1 LHAGLTADTAL
12 VVEVDN
18 AVVSAKKRYGGTY
31 FNTRSVIAMVA
42 TEHREVSSR
51 IRVAALFN
59 ILHPCAIYA
68 HRDVVLFFAGN
79 RAVMTTDATVLI
91 DYKSVS
97 HFIPFESEY
106 SISTRKFFTL
116 IAEKNEKGQ
125 LILQYAEKHS
135 TKGRLCHHPERM

>member
-79 RAVMTTDATVLI
+79 RAGVTADATVLI
-91 DYKSVS
+91 DYKSVA

-106 SISTRKFFTL
+106 SISTKKNFHLDSR
-116 IAEKNEKGQ
+116 EKREGPTDFA
-125 LILQYAEKHS
+125 IRWKHS